1 MEEEGF
7 STGDK
12 APPPKNTGA
21 KKVSEVL
28 FSRKISP
35 EELVNIYKAA
45 GFCLKGKVA
54 VKLHSGEPGGHNFL
68 QADFVKPIVDFLK
81 GVIVECNTAYEGRRF
96 KTEDH
101 LRVMQEHG
109 FAGIA
114 PVDIMDSD
122 GETALKISGG
132 KQIDKNYVGKNLS
145 RYDSILIL
153 SHFKGHVMGGFGGA
167 LKNMSIGIA
176 SSHGKAHIHGAG
188 DPQKLWDCEQ
198 DKFLEAMADADKS
211 IVEFFGGRIA
221 YINVMRNLSIDCDC
235 DSNPHPPEMADI
247 GILASHD
254 PVALDQACVDL
265 VYASPDKG
273 KASLI
278 RRIEE
283 RNGTHILQAAEELGI
298 GSRKYVL
305 KEM

>member
-132 KQIDKNYVGKNLS
+132 KQID
-145 RYDSILIL
+145 R
-153 SHFKGHVMGGFGGA
+153 
-167 LKNMSIGIA
+167 
-176 SSHGKAHIHGAG
+176 
-188 DPQKLWDCEQ
+188 KLATQLANAESVS
-198 DKFLEAMADADKS
+198 AMANDLAQLD
-211 IVEFFGGRIA
+211 FFEEIK
-221 YINVMRNLSIDCDC
+221 
-235 DSNPHPPEMADI
+235 P
-247 GILASHD
+247 
-254 PVALDQACVDL
+254 ALDDTNSLRDIVAALTKYHIKQAKTFSHLYPLSVIPVVDYMIHKENEVNNIRIIARGLDSGLDREVIRGLL
-265 VYASPDKG
+265 V
-273 KASLI
+273 
-278 RRIEE
+278 
-283 RNGTHILQAAEELGI
+283 
-298 GSRKYVL
+298 V
-305 KEM
+305 